1 MFLLRASILL
11 RSLTHSKFHVKSR
24 SISQISVRDTPA
36 CAGTRSPPVSPP
48 QLTDA
53 RRIRQCVDECTAR
66 IELGL
71 HYRIP
76 YPRPVSAPRASAA
89 GPGRAPTG
97 VRGRGPP
104 PPPSGTPAGADIAF
118 RCFMQTSVFSRL
130 RPTRLLLIKEQR
142 SDVRGTHPDS
152 AQTSRP
158 AEGRRSRPAPSRRK
172 CQGPTP
178 DRRDQ
183 QSGAALAQP
192 SRGGLPAAASR
203 SRTRSLCVRRPGPG
217 ALSAACSSCLLGI
230 AAPASSRGRTVSP
243 RGRATARPPSPAHR
257 ASPRPRGP
265 LRACRA
271 FSHHR
276 EPWPLS
282 PPRRRRGAGRRGVGP
297 RPRHLT

>member
-11 RSLTHSKFHVKSR
+11 RSLTHSKFHIKSR
-24 SISQISVRDTPA
+24 SISQISVRDAPA

-89 GPGRAPTG
+89 GPRRAPTG
-97 VRGRGPP
+97 GRGRGP

-130 RPTRLLLIKEQR
+130 RPTRLLLIKEQS
-142 SDVRGTHPDS
+142 SDVRGTRPDS

-158 AEGRRSRPAPSRRK
+158 AEGRRSRPAGSE
-172 CQGPTP
+172 
-178 DRRDQ
+178 
-183 QSGAALAQP
+183 
-192 SRGGLPAAASR
+192 PAE
-203 SRTRSLCVRRPGPG
+203 VPGPH
-217 ALSAACSSCLLGI
+217 SRPTR
-230 AAPASSRGRTVSP
+230 PAVWRRAGPAQQGRPP
-243 RGRATARPPSPAHR
+243 RGRLALTYALAVRQAPGPRRTVRRLFLLPPGHRGPRLFPGSHRVPARTCRSSAPVPRAQSVSASTR
-257 ASPRPRGP
+257 ASPRLPRV
-265 LRACRA
+265 LT
-271 FSHHR
+271 
-276 EPWPLS
+276 S
-282 PPRRRRGAGRRGVGP
+282 P
-297 RPRHLT
+297 

>member
-24 SISQISVRDTPA
+24 SISQISVRDAPA

-76 YPRPVSAPRASAA
+76 YPRPVSAPRASVA

-97 VRGRGPP
+97 VRGRGP

-130 RPTRLLLIKEQR
+130 RPTRLLLIKEQS

-203 SRTRSLCVRRPGPG
+203 SRTRSLCVRRPGP
-217 ALSAACSSCLLGI
+217 
-230 AAPASSRGRTVSP
+230 RRTVRRLFLLPPGHRGP
-243 RGRATARPPSPAHR
+243 RLFPGSHRVPARTCHSSAPVPRAQSVSASTR
-257 ASPRPRGP
+257 ASPRLPRV
-265 LRACRA
+265 LT
-271 FSHHR
+271 
-276 EPWPLS
+276 S
-282 PPRRRRGAGRRGVGP
+282 P
-297 RPRHLT
+297 